1 MQINFNGYRISI
13 SWRNAS
19 SLQFHPT
26 SARMTISTTAFAAS
40 AGINVSNG
48 TSRSALSSRF
58 VCRPAVS
65 SGGTRRS
72 ARFTMKEASG
82 GSSGGYWRGE
92 WLCVDCGYSYK
103 PGRRTKFEDLPSTWK
118 CPQCN
123 APKRRFAKKAG
134 DFVQETAGTSNAP
147 IIVFS
152 VLGLV
157 ATIVF
162 GFWAGANL

>member
-1 MQINFNGYRISI
+1 M
-13 SWRNAS
+13 A
-19 SLQFHPT
+19 T
-26 SARMTISTTAFAAS
+26 STTAFASS
-40 AGINVSNG
+40 APINNLSNG
-48 TSRSALSSRF
+48 TSDRNRIGL
-58 VCRPAVS
+58 
-65 SGGTRRS
+65 TRR
-72 ARFTMKEASG
+72 FTCKPVFAAG
-82 GSSGGYWRGE
+82 GGYWRGE

-147 IIVFS
+147 IVAFS

-157 ATIVF
+157 AMIAF
-162 GFWAGANL
+162 GIWAGANL